1 MLKQHSKLFGGA
13 LGTLSV
19 KPIRLKVTDD
29 AKPYHAQP
37 FPVPQAY
44 EGVTKKEI
52 ERLILIGVLRKCH
65 ESEWAAPT
73 FIQPTKKTGNVCA
86 LAIPVTENLG
96 PLAEIAR
103 LSLCDRNRSIHGI
116 LPHPTGCLLTPAVVY
131 NDSPVGEVP
140 ISPLAYGHN

>member
-19 KPIRLKVTDD
+19 KPIRLKVTND

-73 FIQPTKKTGNVCA
+73 FIQPTKKTGDVRVGHSRYRKSRTSC
-86 LAIPVTENLG
+86 
-96 PLAEIAR
+96 
-103 LSLCDRNRSIHGI
+103 RNCKAFVMRQESIYPWDTTTSHWM
-116 LPHPTGCLLTPAVVY
+116 PTHTSGCVQ
-131 NDSPVGEVP
+131 
-140 ISPLAYGHN
+140 